1 MSRDNANRLEPS
13 GPVDESGAAPKDAG
27 VSIVYVRPKAVRL
40 ARGDLA
46 ETGSL
51 ILWALRTWVRG
62 FMKDVPVAR
71 SIVGELRC
79 ARAGEIF
86 DELDGLMA
94 LYGRHARR
102 RLDFRCPR
110 CDSLSPDE
118 YGFLLLIG
126 AAQAGLKDLVR
137 AIAREGLEP
146 SAVPRG
152 VLRAGRLAATLRAG
166 GIELPL
172 PASGGAGK
180 RPRSGLRPKRA
191 PARPRRPAAG
201 ALPDRPRGQ
210 A

>member
-1 MSRDNANRLEPS
+1 MSRDNADRLEPS
-13 GPVDESGAAPKDAG
+13 DPIDESGAAPKDAG
-27 VSIVYVRPKAVRL
+27 ASIVYVRPKAVRL
-40 ARGDLA
+40 ARGDLT

-51 ILWALRTWVRG
+51 ILWVLRTWVRG

-71 SIVGELRC
+71 SIVDELRC

-146 SAVPRG
+146 SAIPRG
-152 VLRAGRLAATLRAG
+152 VLRADRLAATLRAG
-166 GIELPL
+166 GIELP
-172 PASGGAGK
+172 PPVPGGAGK
-180 RPRSGLRPKRA
+180 RPVP
-191 PARPRRPAAG
+191 RPRDSRCRTGPADG
-201 ALPDRPRGQ
+201 RKWY
-210 A
+210 